1 MPVGTALC
9 GANAASAWLP
19 VEKSTDS
26 SGLPGAGVTRAAV
39 RNAASP
45 TSVSFPNGFAA
56 NTRSTYDVSSASP
69 APNSGRSNTSAP
81 FASAL

>member
-1 MPVGTALC
+1 MLKEEVLSLLLNAREPV
-9 GANAASAWLP
+9 
-19 VEKSTDS
+19 
-26 SGLPGAGVTRAAV
+26 SGEGICKTFGVTRAAV

-69 APNSGRSNTSAP
+69 APNSGRSNTSAR